1 MINLMIGAIVLPNC
15 FVILQ
20 SGYEMA
26 ALFSVMSGFAIMIVI
41 AGILVPVQVEAQ
53 RLDRQSNE

>member
-1 MINLMIGAIVLPNC
+1 MLPNC